1 MALSFIMKRTA
12 LQICVRFLLKFK
24 QKSINVR
31 FYFTKKNE
39 IKFKKKR
46 IKYEVEEF
54 KPISTFCAR
63 PK

>member
-1 MALSFIMKRTA
+1 
-12 LQICVRFLLKFK
+12 VP
-24 QKSINVR
+24 
-31 FYFTKKNE
+31 FYLTKNE

-46 IKYEVEEF
+46 RKYEVEEF